1 MKGYSRLDYFICS
14 KIPPGFQEY
23 SKAKKIIESS
33 NKSVN
38 LGYLDC
44 VLLLWPG
51 PSSKNIDEKDPV
63 NITNRHDCWRALE
76 DSIDE
81 K

>member
-1 MKGYSRLDYFICS
+1 MKGYSRLDFFITS
-14 KIPPGFQEY
+14 KIQPGFQEY
-23 SKAKKIIESS
+23 SKAKKIIEQS

-51 PSSKNIDEKDPV
+51 TSSNHPNEKDSI

-76 DSIDE
+76 D
-81 K
+81 